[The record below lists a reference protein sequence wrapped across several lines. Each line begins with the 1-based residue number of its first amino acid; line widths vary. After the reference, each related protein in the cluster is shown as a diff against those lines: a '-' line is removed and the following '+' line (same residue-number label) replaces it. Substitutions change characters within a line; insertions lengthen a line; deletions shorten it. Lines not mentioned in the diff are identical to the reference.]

1 MFKFIPKKFKFM
13 PERLDS
19 IIQGSG
25 GYKMFVF
32 INLGILL
39 LIVVLIVLQQNWIN
53 KEKIAIKSIVKSKN
67 LKKDEKE
74 IESTKKSNEFQ
85 KQDSPIQLRL
95 KDDLLLAIKKKI
107 KEADLYFE
115 FEQYEKAEGIYQ
127 ELYNQEIF
135 FEEGDKVGINL
146 AECYFHFGN
155 YEMAL
160 ETYRNVLNDFLN
172 TPYRL
177 NAQLGI
183 GNCLIQTGDF
193 GEARRILYLLVGQE
207 AKYDKEEDKA
217 KVIEAYYKIAESY
230 IAQAK
235 IHKDKTQVFSENKNM

>member
-19 IIQGSG
+19 FIQGSG
-25 GYKMFVF
+25 GYKVFVF

-53 KEKIAIKSIVKSKN
+53 KEKIAIKSIVKSRN

-74 IESTKKSNEFQ
+74 IESTKKSDEFQ

-95 KDDLLLAIKKKI
+95 KDDSLLAIKKKI

-127 ELYNQEIF
+127 ELSNEQIF

-146 AECYFHFGN
+146 AECYFHSGN

-183 GNCLIQTGDF
+183 GNCLIQMGDF
-193 GEARRILYLLVGQE
+193 GEARRVLYLLVGQE